1 LEKATLSKSRIVVN
15 GRFLLQNITGVQR
28 VEREILVA
36 LDKLA
41 LEGVMEAPE
50 VVLPVKGEI
59 IAEPELKVIKLE
71 RKGKLSG
78 HLWEQFELPRYCKNK
93 TLWCLGNTAP
103 VLSLLSSSTKVLTMI
118 HDLSYKY
125 FPSAYSWKFKA
136 LYSALIPVEIAKSDV
151 VVTVSNAEKKAM
163 SEHYPNLHTKNFHAV
178 QNGGIP
184 DADADL
190 ARNQEL
196 PSLADRHFGIY
207 VGSLSKRK
215 NAEGVL
221 RAAVTFLKRYP
232 DMRFVVIGASS
243 GVFDSFEVDIPA
255 EVSERLEMRG
265 QVNDPSVIYE
275 AFSQARFLLFPSFY
289 EASPMPPV
297 EAMTFGCP
305 VVSSKIPSLTE
316 RCGDAAMYCDADNQ
330 ESIISAID
338 TIMTSEDKWRELSDA
353 GLTKSA
359 TYSWRNQTEAL
370 LKLSGC
376 KV

>member
-1 LEKATLSKSRIVVN
+1 MIGASRYFKKLIC
-15 GRFLLQNITGVQR
+15 FGV
-28 VEREILVA
+28 
-36 LDKLA
+36 
-41 LEGVMEAPE
+41 
-50 VVLPVKGEI
+50 
-59 IAEPELKVIKLE
+59 
-71 RKGKLSG
+71 SCWG
-78 HLWEQFELPRYCKNK
+78 H
-93 TLWCLGNTAP
+93 
-103 VLSLLSSSTKVLTMI
+103 S
-118 HDLSYKY
+118 
-125 FPSAYSWKFKA
+125 
-136 LYSALIPVEIAKSDV
+136 
-151 VVTVSNAEKKAM
+151 EKKAM